1 MASFFQPPISGDPA
15 LQECGNDTHCTI
27 YFNSLLPEH
36 ERLVS
41 PVQWF
46 TFILAII
53 ALGIPIILTIG
64 EKSTHAFA
72 KWRKRRRSS
81 DKARLFEQARALEP
95 SPCLDLSAVQSFCVF
110 GKDSPVPNLGKT
122 SAEHDLLIVAL
133 PFLGQASAVDDTD
146 HGSFSE
152 TSSTI
157 AGVPPSTPVLG
168 LVDGQDLG
176 ADCASGSAV
185 SVTVDYLFSVYSDNA
200 VVGLVLDVDLLRNNG
215 VAFIP
220 EILIRLCELQ
230 VPVVLKCHHDSKVLG
245 EINLKFLAGIIIKN
259 ACILEDGSRRDY
271 FRSTALRDVMAK
283 CADQRLERPT
293 FFVGFL
299 DRWHTRPS
307 AAVVRRSQKLSSH
320 FAAVL
325 EHGPVTSPISPE
337 NTPTEMPSSLSAF
350 EYLRRPET
358 SELQSSWMERKRITH
373 VGNGRRDSIEKV
385 ASLPFGELQQ
395 IIPNIDELLKPLP
408 LPDDLRALR
417 VERPIKVSPPDY
429 IPDAPI
435 REDFWSHTS
444 QGEQISLYGCV
455 PLLSEPTTAQYKAI
469 LDTQVHLRNLKML
482 QRVPD
487 VELTKL
493 IEVYGQY
500 PQTSKYVH
508 LVEALVE
515 GLKRQR
521 VFIYKGLGSGFT
533 LPDNA
538 AEFWGVSSAHNVS
551 KEDGNRDLTQSKID
565 LFISRRCPSDM
576 TTVLHTW
583 LAHHNVSR
591 LERYEEELQLER
603 LINPEPEDM
612 VLPLGIR
619 HQIDNATPAETLFLL
634 EQIKVS
640 NMDHHFKYGIEEQCR
655 TVLIDQASL
664 QSWNHAASQ
673 GLLSGSSN
681 IEALFHRRL
690 QDFVRMGANK
700 LPSVSNLLELYSSVE
715 NVVVDALFAGD
726 RERLNTFCDSLLHAY
741 DPWCSWTDCEY
752 VDINADLFALIFFS
766 ALRKGAFEDVYIE
779 TTDRCP
785 FFLSQPDQAAV
796 FSELWALGSSCEAYF
811 GMLPR
816 DLGEIIYNRYREFLE
831 EHPPPSGFKDKKI
844 LTTFTKADAT
854 STVND
859 DMDPDGPSRKGFV
872 KTVVHMREKFAEFG
886 SLSIFCLPA
895 IIDILLLTFLG
906 RGLFMT
912 AWLGQDYL
920 NAACYALLMALLI
933 SAGVT
938 GWVGSIG
945 NYYICNY
952 AYDNMIYFHVQRLSG
967 GFVLTVLVGIVGFI
981 IFTAKVN
988 VVTGIV
994 FFLYL
999 IAIAMYLNVLGVM
1012 ATMHQQGSPLKSGRT
1027 VLWRTIP
1034 VLFLSPLISALV
1046 PGHDVVIYLP
1056 VSYGFLVLILF
1067 QYRQLCHEWSTWM
1080 NKIPRIT
1087 EKDILSWYNAKIE
1100 AKAAEDSSGSGS
1112 DSRKGS
1118 SGAKAAD
1125 DKMSPEAKKK
1135 LALLAFRKKVEAYS
1149 DGIFGFG
1156 RTQHA
1161 DPVIVRIA
1169 RGMPYLEWLLKKD
1182 DPARPRA
1189 ETLTTG
1195 WFGQVS
1201 QALKT
1206 QEQLAQGLKEHSI
1219 FVLFRYARFDIG
1231 TSVGLFLVALM
1242 DRWVSIVM
1250 SAKNDPIII
1259 FVDGTARYGICFAIL
1274 YFCASVMTLDSTL
1287 QNYWSGNYALSEEK
1301 LSDFDHAKRV
1311 EEDWERSRRMKY
1323 IKALFELSRNLV
1335 FWFGFASIFVWL
1347 FVKNQEVIILYY
1359 AYVIAYT
1366 SVMIFQF
1373 NRCFT
1378 TDVKYHVGSI
1388 LCSAAFG
1395 FIVGCTIHGV
1405 YGDNQPYF
1413 TDVIALNTAAI
1424 MAAVLTTCF
1433 VWKDLHIQKRPDKSQ
1448 AGDGPSTCWTQPRL
1462 SNPSMTVSETSE
1474 VATWKDIP
1482 GSKVTVS
1489 SSHLICDRIP
1499 VLLRLGIDQPNA
1511 HAQNAAWS
1519 EDVIKVAL
1527 EMWKAGRIA
1536 INLSTRT
1543 AFIDMGF
1550 GNSMSISRYDG
1561 NVLEISM
1568 GYLLED
1574 EISVSTW
1581 QPLLAYFAAEA
1592 ILFHTARAIFHMD
1605 RQRAIQAEHFL
1616 HETEQ
1621 LSRRIDFELSTS
1633 DLPTLMEIQRKTNLK
1648 VMKHLCLGIHVDT
1661 RWRELPP
1668 YVREVIFCRIL
1679 GDPVAVSRNLH
1690 KFMAQGS
1697 IDLQTSDFH
1706 LETALTIYQK
1716 TLEREHVNANYSLET
1731 GTTPLAKS
1739 ELQCAPVHIGPR
1751 QKKFFWALMETIS
1764 SIPTSFTKW
1773 VGIITGAGSDIERE
1787 LWYKFRYSY
1796 ARDTILWT
1804 ILSFWH
1810 CCWYLKNIW
1819 VYVLLIYHRK
1829 NLVRISRLAKKGASR
1844 TLVKDRV
1851 VIEQPRK
1858 VITGFAGRN
1867 DQDSVT
1873 LDVFD
1878 KQLSTRPTDDDPVS
1892 TAVYDDV
1899 FRLASR
1905 QDKSTSKE
1913 KNAHPWA
1920 YSTYYYPENSRS
1932 RWPVYKEVVDGA
1944 NFKRCYYDKYGRV
1957 THGVMVFGA
1966 TEYEFTYSYKS
1977 SPKSSH
1983 EILRAEFKLS
1993 EISSTDSFAVYW
2005 GVPLRADVGTKL
2017 DWVPSDRICR
2027 IVRRIGTKMYTTT
2040 SNYAHRRDPTMVT
2053 VLEDD
2058 DTRCMITQPPKVFP
2072 EESIMQTR
2080 PTDVSF
2086 ENDDLFIRHKRDD
2099 VRRIYKY
2106 AGSSRAVKSL
2116 STILNPGSW
2125 SYWHK
2130 KKVYSRLPTWWLRTE
2145 LWNNWLKSHSLD
2157 GITACWMDELI
2168 LREEPTLQK
2177 YWRYRSSGQLTSAKK
2192 ELDEHIEQIV
2202 AAIEIEKD
2210 VSEVC
2215 MLPIKS
2221 SDLYAM
2227 GLGKDANQMTTRPE
2241 DCFKDTQE
2249 RISVIFNDVGCWPEA
2264 PGGVSNCRR
2273 DLVNGHSTIRN
2284 HVLAESANEYGIPRF
2299 QIEKNVQSLKILP
2312 LWGLDG
2318 KTPNHGVIDNLLQSE
2333 VDRKI
2338 GNTEIRRDIMNTF
2351 VPLLKQFVKGAR
2363 SRHIDRAGLLNFSNV
2378 MLTMF
2383 KYFEHKDYNETWNS
2397 KEVNAAWAEAWLES
2411 YNDPDITDPS
2421 DWFELSRPSMTDF
2434 RDALAIYKSYFFI
2447 FSVQSPENCP
2457 QVFQSTHHGI
2467 SSLFG
2472 MLLKYKR
2479 GTTFG
2484 IWDHAI
2490 LWREC
2495 CLNIS
2500 PAQCEL
2506 SIPVQSML
2514 LAGIGLATK
2523 LAYFHA
2529 DVILPCTSFFNPM
2542 WEADLGTD
2550 MGRVSHRNQFRRK
2563 IDPIVNGVGNM
2574 DSFQPVDKVRTEV
2587 PTVIMLSN
2595 VQFIKDVRTALL
2607 AADIIINKF
2616 GFKDYRL
2623 VVYGAQD
2630 REPSYTIDMTKLIQQ
2645 CKMSDKVSLGGFGR
2659 PQDVLKDAWLF
2670 MNSSL
2675 SEGLPLAIAE
2685 AALAGVPIVA
2695 TAVGATALV
2704 LTDPDDPDQK
2714 YGEVVPPNDP
2724 MALARA
2730 QVSLLSMVGPWSK
2743 FTGEVGEKD
2752 AIPSSLV
2759 LPDVIKDADVEWL
2772 TRRMYEKAEFRRKL
2786 GMLSRGCVLKGFHGK
2801 RYLREHEQM
2810 YWIQWHMA
2818 RMRADEMLMA
2828 PSNRSFRFGA
2838 PVPLRYS
2845 DVSEEEMW
2853 AETEDWGVLDVSE
2866 KRGNGNGNNNNGGGG
2881 RVLEEGRAN
2890 TESRIALI
2898 GGGGGAA
2905 AALSRKRSI
2914 RWQEFPPSNVSRSSL
2929 SMSSFLSYEGRRL
2942 SKQPVTRRPWLESRS
2957 VSYVSSRG
2965 D

>member
-1 MASFFQPPISGDPA
+1 M
-15 LQECGNDTHCTI
+15 
-27 YFNSLLPEH
+27 
-36 ERLVS
+36 
-41 PVQWF
+41 
-46 TFILAII
+46 
-53 ALGIPIILTIG
+53 
-64 EKSTHAFA
+64 
-72 KWRKRRRSS
+72 
-81 DKARLFEQARALEP
+81 
-95 SPCLDLSAVQSFCVF
+95 
-110 GKDSPVPNLGKT
+110 
-122 SAEHDLLIVAL
+122 
-133 PFLGQASAVDDTD
+133 
-146 HGSFSE
+146 
-152 TSSTI
+152 
-157 AGVPPSTPVLG
+157 
-168 LVDGQDLG
+168 
-176 ADCASGSAV
+176 
-185 SVTVDYLFSVYSDNA
+185 
-200 VVGLVLDVDLLRNNG
+200 
-215 VAFIP
+215 
-220 EILIRLCELQ
+220 RLCELQ

-245 EINLKFLAGIIIKN
+245 AINLKFLAGIIIKN

-283 CADQRLERPT
+283 CADERVERPT

-299 DRWHTRPS
+299 DRWQHRPS

-320 FAAVL
+320 FGAVL
-325 EHGPVTSPISPE
+325 EHGPAVSPASPQDA
-337 NTPTEMPSSLSAF
+337 TTQMPASLSAF
-350 EYLRRPET
+350 EYLRRSET
-358 SELQSSWMERKRITH
+358 SELQKSWMERKRITH

-385 ASLPFGELQQ
+385 ASLPFGDLQQ
-395 IIPNIDELLKPLP
+395 IIPNIDELLRPLH
-408 LPDDLRALR
+408 LPEDLQALR
-417 VERPIKVSPPDY
+417 MERPIKVTPPDY
-429 IPDAPI
+429 IPEAPM
-435 REDFWSHTS
+435 REDFWQRTS
-444 QGEQISLYGCV
+444 QGEEIPVQGCI
-455 PLLSEPTTAQYKAI
+455 PLLSEPTTAQHKAI
-469 LDTQVHLRNLKML
+469 LDTQIHLRNLKML
-482 QRVPD
+482 HRIPD

-493 IEVYGQY
+493 IEVYKQY

-508 LVEALVE
+508 IVDALVE

-521 VFIYKGLGSGFT
+521 ITIYKGLGSGFT

-538 AEFWGVSSAHNVS
+538 AEFWGVSSTHS
-551 KEDGNRDLTQSKID
+551 STPGNID

-576 TTVLHTW
+576 ATVLHTW
-583 LAHHNVSR
+583 LAHHNVPR
-591 LERYEEELQLER
+591 VERYEEELQLER
-603 LINPEPEDM
+603 LVNMEPEDLD
-612 VLPLGIR
+612 LPLSIR
-619 HQIDNATPAETLFLL
+619 NQIDNATPAETLSLL
-634 EQIKVS
+634 EQIRVS
-640 NMDHHFKYGIEEQCR
+640 DMSHHFRYSIEAQCR

-664 QSWNHAASQ
+664 ESWNHAASY
-673 GLLSGSSN
+673 GFLSGSSD
-681 IEALFHRRL
+681 IEALFRRRL
-690 QDFVRMGANK
+690 QDFVRMGATR
-700 LPSVSNLLELYSSVE
+700 LPSVNNLMHLYRAVDDI
-715 NVVVDALFAGD
+715 VVDALFSAD
-726 RERLNTFCDSLLHAY
+726 RERLNVFCDSLLHAY
-741 DPWCSWTDCEY
+741 DPWSSWTDCEY
-752 VDINADLFALIFFS
+752 VDINADLVALIFFS

-796 FSELWALGSSCEAYF
+796 FSELWALGSSCEVYF

-816 DLGEIIYNRYREFLE
+816 DLGEIIYNQYRHFLE
-831 EHPPPSGFKDKKI
+831 QHPPPHGFKDKKI
-844 LTTFTKADAT
+844 LTTFAKPDAT
-854 STVND
+854 PVND

-872 KTVVHMREKFAEFG
+872 KTVIHIRKKFAEFG
-886 SLSIFCLPA
+886 ALSIFCLPA
-895 IIDILLLTFLG
+895 IIDIILLTFLG

-912 AWLGQDYL
+912 AWLGNDFL
-920 NAACYALLMALLI
+920 NAACYALLMSLLI

-945 NYYICNY
+945 NYYICNVSEPNPLRIGMFRRKHSDKR
-952 AYDNMIYFHVQRLSG
+952 AVRVRQHDLLPCAATFWWLRSHCTRRHRRFHHFHRQGQRQHRHR
-967 GFVLTVLVGIVGFI
+967 VLLVSHCHCDVSQCPRY
-981 IFTAKVN
+981 
-988 VVTGIV
+988 VVAPCPLL
-994 FFLYL
+994 LYQTTDTFP
-999 IAIAMYLNVLGVM
+999 GVM
-1012 ATMHQQGSPLKSGRT
+1012 STMHQRGSPLTSGRT

-1034 VLFLSPLISALV
+1034 VLFLSPLISTLV
-1046 PGHDVVIYLP
+1046 PGHDVMIYLP

-1067 QYRQLCHEWSTWM
+1067 QYRQVCHEWSTWVD
-1080 NKIPRIT
+1080 KIPRIT
-1087 EKDILSWYNAKIE
+1087 EKDILTWYTAKMGAKTIGRSNSSSTASGKGNTE
-1100 AKAAEDSSGSGS
+1100 AKDT
-1112 DSRKGS
+1112 
-1118 SGAKAAD
+1118 D
-1125 DKMSPEAKKK
+1125 DRISPEAKKK

-1149 DGIFGFG
+1149 DGILGFG
-1156 RTQHA
+1156 RTKHA
-1161 DPVIVRIA
+1161 DPVVVRVA

-1259 FVDGTARYGICFAIL
+1259 FVDETARYGICFAIL
-1274 YFCASVMTLDSTL
+1274 YFCASVMTLDGTL
-1287 QNYWSGNYALSEEK
+1287 QNYWSGNYTLSEEK
-1301 LSDFDHAKRV
+1301 LTDFDHAKRV
-1311 EEDWERSRRMKY
+1311 EKDWESSRRKKY
-1323 IKALFELSRNLV
+1323 LKALFELSRNLV
-1335 FWFGFASIFVWL
+1335 FWLGFSSIFVWL

-1388 LCSAAFG
+1388 LSSSVLG

-1405 YGDNQPYF
+1405 YGDSQPYY
-1413 TDVIALNTAAI
+1413 TDVIALNTSAI
-1424 MAAVLTTCF
+1424 LAAVLTTGF
-1433 VWKDLHIQKRPDKSQ
+1433 VWKDLHVQNQ
-1448 AGDGPSTCWTQPRL
+1448 ARGAQTGDGPSTCWTQPRL
-1462 SNPSMTVSETSE
+1462 SNPSMVVSETSE
-1474 VATWKDIP
+1474 VATWKEIP
-1482 GSKVTVS
+1482 GTKVS
-1489 SSHLICDRIP
+1489 ALSNHPICDKVP
-1499 VLLRLGIDQPNA
+1499 VLLRLGVDQPNA
-1511 HAQNAAWS
+1511 HAQNAVWS

-1527 EMWKAGRIA
+1527 EMWKAGRIE

-1543 AFIDMGF
+1543 DFIDMGF
-1550 GNSMSISRYDG
+1550 GSSMSISRYDG
-1561 NVLEISM
+1561 NILEIST
-1568 GYLLED
+1568 GYLLQD
-1574 EISVSTW
+1574 EINVTTW
-1581 QPLLAYFAAEA
+1581 QPLLAYFTTEA

-1633 DLPTLMEIQRKTNLK
+1633 DLPTLLEIQRKTNLK

-1661 RWRELPP
+1661 KWRELPP

-1679 GDPVAVSRNLH
+1679 GDPVAISRDMH
-1690 KFMAQGS
+1690 TFMSQGH

-1731 GTTPLAKS
+1731 GTIPLAKS

-1751 QKKFFWALMETIS
+1751 RKKFFQALVETIS

-1773 VGIITGAGSDIERE
+1773 VGIITGAGSDVERE
-1787 LWYKFRYSY
+1787 LWYKLRYSY
-1796 ARDTILWT
+1796 ARGPILWA
-1804 ILSFWH
+1804 ILTFWH
-1810 CCWYLKNIW
+1810 FCWLLKNIW

-1844 TLVKDRV
+1844 TLVKDRI

-1858 VITGFAGRN
+1858 IITGFSTRN
-1867 DQDSVT
+1867 DQESIT

-1878 KQLSTRPTDDDPVS
+1878 DKLSTRPTEGEPKS
-1892 TAVYDDV
+1892 IAVYDDM

-1905 QDKSTSKE
+1905 QDKSTGKDM
-1913 KNAHPWA
+1913 KTYPWI
-1920 YSTYYYPENSRS
+1920 YSTYYYPENSRT
-1932 RWPVYKEVVDGA
+1932 RWPIYKEVVDGV

-1957 THGVMVFGA
+1957 THGIMVFGA
-1966 TEYEFTYSYKS
+1966 TEYEFVYSYKS

-1993 EISSTDSFAVYW
+1993 ELPTTDSFAVYW

-2017 DWVPSDRICR
+2017 DWVPSDRVCR
-2027 IVRRIGTKMYTTT
+2027 IVHKLGTKMYTTT

-2053 VLEDD
+2053 VLEDGKS
-2058 DTRCMITQPPKVFP
+2058 RSMINQPPQVFP
-2072 EESIMQTR
+2072 EEDIMKAR

-2086 ENDDLFIRHKRDD
+2086 ENDDLFIRHKRSD

-2106 AGSSRAVKSL
+2106 SGSNLAVKSL
-2116 STILNPGSW
+2116 STIFNPGSW
-2125 SYWHK
+2125 NYWHK

-2145 LWNNWLKSHSLD
+2145 LWNNWLKSRSLD
-2157 GITACWMDELI
+2157 GITACWMDEII

-2177 YWRYRSSGQLTSAKK
+2177 YWHYRSSGQLTSAKK

-2241 DCFKDTQE
+2241 DCFKDTKE

-2363 SRHIDRAGLLNFSNV
+2363 SHHIDRPGLLHFSNV

-2397 KEVNAAWAEAWLES
+2397 KEVAAAWAEAWLES

-2550 MGRVSHRNQFRRK
+2550 MGKVSHRNQFRRK

-2574 DSFQPVDKVRTEV
+2574 DSFKPVDQVRTET

-2645 CKMSDKVSLGGFGR
+2645 CKMSDKVTLGGFGR

-2704 LTDPDDPDQK
+2704 LTDPDEPDQK

-2730 QVSLLSMVGPWSK
+2730 QVSLLSMVGPWAK
-2743 FTGEVGEKD
+2743 FTGEVGERD
-2752 AIPSSLV
+2752 AVPSSLS
-2759 LPDVIKDADVEWL
+2759 LPDVIRDSDVEWL
-2772 TRRMYEKAEFRRKL
+2772 TQRMYEKSEFRRKL

-2818 RMRADEMLMA
+2818 RMRADEELMA
-2828 PSNRSFRFGA
+2828 LANRSFRFGA

-2845 DVSEEEMW
+2845 DISEEEMW

-2866 KRGNGNGNNNNGGGG
+2866 KRRTGGGVGINSG
-2881 RVLEEGRAN
+2881 RTVEEGRG
-2890 TESRIALI
+2890 TESRLGLI
-2898 GGGGGAA
+2898 GGGGAGGAGGAA

-2914 RWQEFPPSNVSRSSL
+2914 RWQEFPPSNHSRSSL
-2929 SMSSFLSYEGRRL
+2929 SMSSFWSYEGKRL
-2942 SKQPVTRRPWLESRS
+2942 SKQPGPRRPWLESRS
-2957 VSYVSSRG
+2957 VSYVSTRG
-2965 D
+2965 DMFDVI

>member
-1 MASFFQPPISGDPA
+1 MY
-15 LQECGNDTHCTI
+15 E
-27 YFNSLLPEH
+27 NSLLRGN
-36 ERLVS
+36 ERLIS

-46 TFILAII
+46 TFILAVV
-53 ALGIPIILTIG
+53 ALGIPVILTFG
-64 EKSTHAFA
+64 ERSIQAFA
-72 KWRKRRRSS
+72 LWRKRKRSS
-81 DKARLFEQARALEP
+81 NKAKSLERAKGLEP

-122 SAEHDLLIVAL
+122 NAEHDMLIIAL
-133 PFLGQASAVDDTD
+133 PFLGQALAVDDTE

-168 LVDGQDLG
+168 LIDGQDLG
-176 ADCASGSAV
+176 ADCLSGSAV
-185 SVTVDYLFSVYSDNA
+185 SVIVDYLFNVYSDNA
-200 VVGLVLDVDLLRNNG
+200 VVGLVVDVDLLRDNG
-215 VAFIP
+215 VAVAP
-220 EILIRLCELQ
+220 EIFMRLCELQ

-245 EINLKFLAGIIIKN
+245 AISLKFLAGIIIKN
-259 ACILEDGSRRDY
+259 ACILEDGTRRDY
-271 FRSTALRDVMAK
+271 FRSMALRDVMGK
-283 CADQRLERPT
+283 CAEQRVERPT

-299 DRWHTRPS
+299 DRWHTCPS
-307 AAVVRRSQKLSSH
+307 AAVVRRSQKISSH
-320 FAAVL
+320 FGAVL
-325 EHGPVTSPISPE
+325 EHGPVTSPTSQE
-337 NTPTEMPSSLSAF
+337 DTPTKMPSSLSAF

-358 SELQSSWMERKRITH
+358 AELQSSWVERKRMIH

-385 ASLPFGELQQ
+385 ASLPFGDLQQ
-395 IIPNIDELLKPLP
+395 IIPNIDALLKPLP
-408 LPDDLRALR
+408 LPEDLRALR

-429 IPDAPI
+429 IPDAPG
-435 REDFWSHTS
+435 REDFWEYTS

-455 PLLSEPTTAQYKAI
+455 PLLSEPTKAQYKAI
-469 LDTQVHLRNLKML
+469 LDTQTHLRKLKML
-482 QRVPD
+482 HRIPD

-493 IEVYGQY
+493 IEIYKQY
-500 PQTSKYVH
+500 PQTSKYIH
-508 LVEALVE
+508 LVEDLVE
-515 GLKRQR
+515 GLRGQR

-538 AEFWGVSSAHNVS
+538 AEFWGVSSAHHAG
-551 KEDGNRDLTQSKID
+551 KERSHLGSAQNQVD
-565 LFISRRCPSDM
+565 LFISRRCPSDVA
-576 TTVLHTW
+576 TILHTW
-583 LAHHNVSR
+583 LAHHNVPR
-591 LERYEEELQLER
+591 VQRYEEELQLER
-603 LINPEPEDM
+603 LINQEPEDLA
-612 VLPLGIR
+612 LPLSIR

-634 EQIKVS
+634 EQMKVS
-640 NMDHHFKYGIEEQCR
+640 EMSHHFRYGIEEKCR

-664 QSWNHAASQ
+664 ESWNHATSQ
-673 GLLSGSSN
+673 GFLSGSSTM
-681 IEALFHRRL
+681 EDLFRRRL

-700 LPSVSNLLELYSSVE
+700 VPSISNLLALYDSVDKI
-715 NVVVDALFAGD
+715 VADALFAGE
-726 RERLNTFCDSLLHAY
+726 REKLNTFCESLLHAY
-741 DPWCSWTDCEY
+741 DPWSSWTECGY
-752 VDINADLFALIFFS
+752 IDINADLFALIFFS

-796 FSELWALGSSCEAYF
+796 FSELWALGSSCETYF

-816 DLGEIIYNRYREFLE
+816 DLGEIIYNKYREFLE
-831 EHPPPSGFKDKKI
+831 KHPPPSGFKDKKI
-844 LTTFTKADAT
+844 LNTFAKPDTT

-859 DMDPDGPSRKGFV
+859 EMDPDGPSRRGFV
-872 KTVVHMREKFAEFG
+872 KTVIQVRKKFAEFG
-886 SLSIFCLPA
+886 ALSIFCLPA
-895 IIDILLLTFLG
+895 IIDILLLTFIG

-912 AWLGQDYL
+912 AWLGIEYL
-920 NAACYALLMALLI
+920 NAASYALLMSLLI

-981 IFTAKVN
+981 IFAAKVD
-988 VVTGIV
+988 VATGIV

-1012 ATMHQQGSPLKSGRT
+1012 ATVHQHGSPLTSGRT

-1034 VLFLSPLISALV
+1034 VLFLSPLISAFV
-1046 PGHDVVIYLP
+1046 PGHDVIVYLP
-1056 VSYGFLVLILF
+1056 VTYGFLVLILF

-1087 EKDILSWYNAKIE
+1087 EKDILSWYDAKME
-1100 AKAAEDSSGSGS
+1100 AEESSGSN
-1112 DSRKGS
+1112 KGS
-1118 SGAKAAD
+1118 TGHKLAED
-1125 DKMSPEAKKK
+1125 NISPEAKKK

-1156 RTQHA
+1156 RTKHA
-1161 DPVIVRIA
+1161 DPVVVRVA

-1250 SAKNDPIII
+1250 SARNDPILL
-1259 FVDGTARYGICFAIL
+1259 FARDGARYGICFAIL
-1274 YFCASVMTLDSTL
+1274 YFCASVMTLDGTL
-1287 QNYWSGNYALSEEK
+1287 QKYWSGNYALSEEK
-1301 LSDFDHAKRV
+1301 LSDFEHAKRV
-1311 EEDWERSRRMKY
+1311 EKDWEKSRRMKY
-1323 IKALFELSRNLV
+1323 VKALLELSRNLM
-1335 FWFGFASIFVWL
+1335 FWLGFTSILAWL
-1347 FVKNQEVIILYY
+1347 FVSDTDVMILYY

-1388 LCSAAFG
+1388 LSSAVFG
-1395 FIVGCTIHGV
+1395 FIVGCTLHGV
-1405 YGDNQPYF
+1405 YGTNQSYF
-1413 TDVIALNTAAI
+1413 TDVIALNSAAI

-1433 VWKDLHIQKRPDKSQ
+1433 VWKDLHIQKRPSKAQ
-1448 AGDGPSTCWTQPRL
+1448 AGEGSSTCWTQPRL
-1462 SNPSMTVSETSE
+1462 SNPSMIVSETSE
-1474 VATWKDIP
+1474 VATWTEIP
-1482 GSKVTVS
+1482 GKKVTAA

-1499 VLLRLGIDQPNA
+1499 VLLRLGIDQPNV

-1527 EMWKAGRIA
+1527 EMWKAGRIQ

-1550 GNSMSISRYDG
+1550 GSSMSFSRYDG
-1561 NVLEISM
+1561 NVLEIST

-1574 EISVSTW
+1574 EINVPTW

-1633 DLPTLMEIQRKTNLK
+1633 DLSTLLEIQQKTNLK
-1648 VMKHLCLGIHVDT
+1648 IMKHLCLGIRVDT

-1679 GDPVAVSRNLH
+1679 GDPVSVSRDLH
-1690 KFMAQGS
+1690 QFMAQGS

-1731 GTTPLAKS
+1731 GTIPLAKS

-1751 QKKFFWALMETIS
+1751 RKTFFWALVENVT
-1764 SIPTSFTKW
+1764 SIPTTFTKW

-1787 LWYKFRYSY
+1787 LWYTFRYSY
-1796 ARDTILWT
+1796 ARGPILWT
-1804 ILSFWH
+1804 ILTFWR
-1810 CCWYLKNIW
+1810 CCWFLKNIW

-1858 VITGFAGRN
+1858 IITGFAARN
-1867 DQDSVT
+1867 DQGSIT
-1873 LDVFD
+1873 LDIFD
-1878 KQLSTRPTDDDPVS
+1878 SQLSARPTDVDPVS

-1905 QDKSTSKE
+1905 QDKSSSKE

-1920 YSTYYYPENSRS
+1920 YSTYCYPENSRS
-1932 RWPVYKEVVDGA
+1932 RWPEYKEVVDGV

-1957 THGVMVFGA
+1957 THGMMVFGA
-1966 TEYEFTYSYKS
+1966 TEYEFKYSYKS
-1977 SPKSSH
+1977 SPKNSH
-1983 EILRAEFKLS
+1983 EILRAEFRRS
-1993 EISSTDSFAVYW
+1993 EFAKTDSFAVYW

-2017 DWVPSDRICR
+2017 DWVPSDRVCR
-2027 IVRRIGTKMYTTT
+2027 IVRKIGTKMYTTT

-2053 VLEDD
+2053 VLEEDNV
-2058 DTRCMITQPPKVFP
+2058 RCMVTKPPQVFP

-2080 PTDVSF
+2080 PTDVFF

-2125 SYWHK
+2125 SYWRK
-2130 KKVYSRLPTWWLRTE
+2130 KKVYNRLPTWWLRTE
-2145 LWNNWLKSHSLD
+2145 LWNNWLKSHTLD

-2177 YWRYRSSGQLTSAKK
+2177 YWLYRSSGQLTSAKK
-2192 ELDEHIEQIV
+2192 HLDEHIEQIV

-2338 GNTEIRRDIMNTF
+2338 GNTEVRRDIMNTF

-2363 SRHIDRAGLLNFSNV
+2363 SRHIDRSGLLQFSNV

-2411 YNDPDITDPS
+2411 YDDPDITDPS

-2434 RDALAIYKSYFFI
+2434 RDALSIYKSYFFI

-2574 DSFQPVDKVRTEV
+2574 DSFKPVDKVRTEV

-2645 CKMSDKVSLGGFGR
+2645 CKMSDKVTLGGFGR

-2730 QVSLLSMVGPWSK
+2730 QVALLSMVGPWSK

-2752 AIPSSLV
+2752 AIPPALT

-2772 TRRMYEKAEFRRKL
+2772 TGRMYEKAEYRRKL

-2818 RMRADEMLMA
+2818 RMRADEVLMA
-2828 PSNRSFRFGA
+2828 PSSRSFRFGA

-2845 DVSEEEMW
+2845 DISEEEMW

-2866 KRGNGNGNNNNGGGG
+2866 KRGNGNTVYGNNSGGG
-2881 RVLEEGRAN
+2881 RDEEVGRAN
-2890 TESRIALI
+2890 ESRMGLI
-2898 GGGGGAA
+2898 GGGGAA

-2914 RWQEFPPSNVSRSSL
+2914 RWQEFPPSNLSRNNL
-2929 SMSSFLSYEGRRL
+2929 SMTSFFSSYEGKRL
-2942 SKQPVTRRPWLESRS
+2942 SKLPAAKRPWLESRS
-2957 VSYVSSRG
+2957 VSFVSSGG